1 MFHCVWQNANMNTFL
16 LVSKIKSSLVSIQY
30 AKISKMTSYSIN
42 QMDKGM
48 IINLVASAMG

>member
-1 MFHCVWQNANMNTFL
+1 MKTNM

-42 QMDKGM
+42 RMDKGM
-48 IINLVASAMG
+48 IINLIASALGEC